1 MCLNRL
7 TLVSLSILALAA
19 PVVAQQ
25 QRQVVQVEFGA
36 EKATAKGQ
44 EGEPVSPGQG
54 AEASA
59 RRRTDDSGQS
69 ARALLAA
76 PWFTFRSPD
85 GDFTL
90 NFPRKPGRG
99 KDVEGPISVIRN
111 YDVY

>member
-7 TLVSLSILALAA
+7 TLVSLLILALAA

-25 QRQVVQVEFGA
+25 RRQEDQVEVEA
-36 EKATAKGQ
+36 EKARAKGQ
-44 EGEPVSPGQG
+44 EGGTVSQWQG

-59 RRRTDDSGQS
+59 RPRADDSSQS

-85 GDFTL
+85 SDFTL
-90 NFPRKPGRG
+90 NFPRKP
-99 KDVEGPISVIRN
+99 E
-111 YDVY
+111 